1 MTKSMLLSAA
11 FVLAAFI
18 PSIAF
23 ADPVARDKDFA
34 FHHPARTQVV
44 YRVERIK
51 WLVDRRLRD
60 GDITEHQARALKGE
74 ADGIRG
80 EEIYLA
86 SLHNERLTIAELKR
100 LNWELNNLV
109 RQLNA

>member
-1 MTKSMLLSAA
+1 MNKSVLLSAA
-11 FVLAAFI
+11 FMLAAFI
-18 PSIAF
+18 PAVAF
-23 ADPVARDKDFA
+23 AEPFDKDFA

-51 WLVDRRLRD
+51 WLVDRRLHE
-60 GDITEHQARALKGE
+60 GDITEHQAKALRAE

-86 SLHNERLTIAELKR
+86 SLHNERLTAVEQKK
-100 LNWELNNLV
+100 LNWELDGLA
-109 RQLNA
+109 RQLRA